1 MRSEL
6 GEENGSGSGDVG
18 WMGRMRSGRGGVCLS
33 ATVISNRKG
42 KSKKVSA
49 REVEVTET
57 KKKKKR
63 KRKKKDD
70 REERLKSRMVLGKD
84 MRTFNGGVKSSK
96 EKDEHFSLLSTIL
109 CGNDGSFV
117 F

>member
-6 GEENGSGSGDVG
+6 GEEDGSGSGDVG
-18 WMGRMRSGRGGVCLS
+18 WMGRMRSGRGGE
-33 ATVISNRKG
+33 K
-42 KSKKVSA
+42 
-49 REVEVTET
+49 E
-57 KKKKKR
+57 KR
-63 KRKKKDD
+63 KERKKKDD

-109 CGNDGSFV
+109 CGNDRSLV
-117 F
+117 S